1 MMPKIT
7 ITLFILIFT
16 LSSCNNRE
24 AEILNLNHQIKTLKE
39 KKMKL
44 EVLNKEFKDKNQEL
58 LDKKKSLEDNT
69 FIN

>member
-16 LSSCNNRE
+16 LFSCNNRE